1 MSKFIIEFQKN
12 NGLTPDGK
20 IGKKTLLKIKD
31 KYNIP
36 TIEALA
42 HFMGNVSHEC
52 AEFTV
57 FKENLNYS
65 ANGLLKIFPK
75 YFKTLE
81 IAKQYARKPERIANR
96 VYANRM
102 GNGNEASGDG
112 WKYSGKGALQT
123 TGKNNFK
130 LLGDFLKVDLLKNPE
145 LVETT
150 YALESAIFYFNSNKL
165 WSIASRVDDLTIRR
179 IRIRVN
185 GGIIGLEDVTKKVK
199 EYYKILTT

>member
-1 MSKFIIEFQKN
+1 MNKFIIEFQKN